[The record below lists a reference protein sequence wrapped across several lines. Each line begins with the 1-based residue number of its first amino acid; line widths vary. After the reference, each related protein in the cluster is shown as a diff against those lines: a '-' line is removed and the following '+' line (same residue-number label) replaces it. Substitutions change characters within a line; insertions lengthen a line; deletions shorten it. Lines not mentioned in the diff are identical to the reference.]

1 MGNVNNGVIQF
12 TCEHCGVSLT
22 VDDFLAGVSA
32 PCPSCGKLTKAPE
45 QRSKEDSPDIIS
57 KPKPK
62 PKPKPKLRQPA
73 ARQPAAR
80 LPVGQIGEQFRNW
93 DSGQSRKRPQRAVA
107 ETQREREEVSIVI
120 KLLVFG
126 VMVLGILLTVAY
138 YVNQASN
145 S

>member
-1 MGNVNNGVIQF
+1 MANVNNGVIQF

-57 KPKPK
+57 KPK
-62 PKPKPKLRQPA
+62 L
-73 ARQPAAR
+73 RQPAAR

-120 KLLVFG
+120 KLLVLG
-126 VMVLGILLTVAY
+126 VMVLGILLTAAY

>member
-1 MGNVNNGVIQF
+1 MANVNNGVIQF

-57 KPKPK
+57 KPK
-62 PKPKPKLRQPA
+62 L
-73 ARQPAAR
+73 RQPAAR
-80 LPVGQIGEQFRNW
+80 LPVGRIGEQFRNW
-93 DSGQSRKRPQRAVA
+93 DSGRPRKRPQRAVA

-126 VMVLGILLTVAY
+126 VMVLGILLTAAY